1 MVRWGRFGPMM
12 QPMEKIWHILAFDS
26 THAAMAAQRLLAHLG
41 PFVIPT
47 PKEITASC
55 GISLRM
61 DPPSAAQA
69 KEVLADH
76 ADIAQRSTWHVLVD
90 GKRQDGHGQPRVPA
104 QGQAEDGTQDTA
116 QDEAAPQDRADA
128 APRAPWFPVTGD
140 PASDSTLIA
149 VPVTLYHACADPEEG
164 EDQDPCLQPAEEV
177 DEDVQV
183 EHTLDVYVNEILT
196 MRVVCT
202 PDHLV
207 DLVVGRLFTEGLI
220 SGPGEIESL
229 ELLGGSTRA
238 NVYLRNRQAD
248 LSRALVHTVPTCCT
262 GNQVFNSYFEGDE
275 TLRPL
280 APMDWDPEWIFS
292 LARQFAAD
300 TPMHRKTSGTH
311 SCYLAVRDRVL
322 YCCED
327 LGRHNAF
334 DKVIG
339 CALQDGV
346 DLTSAIVFTSGR
358 LPVDMVLKGIRSGIP
373 VLVSKA
379 VPTDMTIKLAQEFGL
394 TLICSARPDSM
405 KVFNDQLCKPQ
416 GRK

>member
-1 MVRWGRFGPMM
+1 MVRWSRFGPMM

-26 THAAMAAQRLLAHLG
+26 THAAMAAQKLLAHLG

-47 PKEITASC
+47 PKQITASC

-61 DPPSAAQA
+61 DAQAAAQA
-69 KEVLADH
+69 REVLRDH
-76 ADIAQRSTWHVLVD
+76 EDILTRSAWHVLAGSRRLE
-90 GKRQDGHGQPRVPA
+90 GKELQDALA
-104 QGQAEDGTQDTA
+104 QGSA
-116 QDEAAPQDRADA
+116 QDSAQEQGKGAAAGAAAPSWFA
-128 APRAPWFPVTGD
+128 ASGNPNPGNALT
-140 PASDSTLIA
+140 S
-149 VPVTLYHACADPEEG
+149 VPVTRYHACVDGGLADRSADADLPAT
-164 EDQDPCLQPAEEV
+164 EDVDEEV
-177 DEDVQV
+177 PA

-202 PDHLV
+202 PDHLF
-207 DLVVGRLFTEGLI
+207 DLIVGRLFTEGLI
-220 SGPGEIESL
+220 SGPQEIESL
-229 ELLGGSTRA
+229 ELLGESTRA

-248 LSRALVHTVPTCCT
+248 LSRALVQTVPTCCT
-262 GNQVFNSYFEGDE
+262 GNQVFNSYFEGDA

-280 APMDWDPEWIFS
+280 DPMDWDPEWIFS

-300 TPMHRKTSGTH
+300 TPMHRKTFGTH
-311 SCYLAVRDRVL
+311 SCYLAVQDEVL

-339 CALQDGV
+339 CALRDGV
-346 DLTSAIVFTSGR
+346 DLTNAIVFSSGR
-358 LPVDMVLKGIRSGIP
+358 LPVDMVLKGIRSRIP

-405 KVFNDQLCKPQ
+405 KVFNDQLCKPR
-416 GRK
+416 GRE

>member
-1 MVRWGRFGPMM
+1 M
-12 QPMEKIWHILAFDS
+12 KNIWHILAFDS
-26 THAAMAAQRLLAHLG
+26 THAAMAAQKLLAHLQ

-61 DPPSAAQA
+61 SAEAAAQA
-69 KEVLADH
+69 KDVLADH
-76 ADIAQRSTWHVLVD
+76 ADIVQRSSWHVLVD
-90 GKRQDGHGQPRVPA
+90 GKRAQVFGTWFHTSGDPNPGNTLTTVPITLYRSDA
-104 QGQAEDGTQDTA
+104 EQEDPAED
-116 QDEAAPQDRADA
+116 
-128 APRAPWFPVTGD
+128 
-140 PASDSTLIA
+140 
-149 VPVTLYHACADPEEG
+149 
-164 EDQDPCLQPAEEV
+164 V

-202 PDHLV
+202 PDHLF
-207 DLVVGRLFTEGLI
+207 DLIVGRLFTEGLI
-220 SGPGEIESL
+220 GGPAEIESI
-229 ELLGGSTRA
+229 ELLGNSTRA
-238 NVYLRNRQAD
+238 NVYLRDREAD
-248 LSRALVHTVPTCCT
+248 LSRAMVKTVPTCCT
-262 GNQVFNSYFEGDE
+262 GNQVFNSYFEGDQ

-280 APMDWDPEWIFS
+280 DPMDWDPEWIFS
-292 LARQFAAD
+292 LARQFATD
-300 TPMHRKTSGTH
+300 SPMHRKTSGTH
-311 SCYLAVRDRVL
+311 SCYLAVRDQVL

-339 CALQDGV
+339 CALRDGV
-346 DLTSAIVFTSGR
+346 DLTSAIVFSSGR
-358 LPVDMVLKGIRSGIP
+358 LPVDMVLKGIRSRVP

-379 VPTDMTIKLAQEFGL
+379 VPTNMTIKLAQEFGL

-416 GRK
+416 GRNS